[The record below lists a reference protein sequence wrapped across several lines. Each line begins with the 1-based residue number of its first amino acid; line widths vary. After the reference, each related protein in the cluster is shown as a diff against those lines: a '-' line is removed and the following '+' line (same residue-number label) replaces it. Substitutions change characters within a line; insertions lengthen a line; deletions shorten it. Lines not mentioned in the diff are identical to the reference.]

1 MIQSM
6 TGYGK
11 AEKASERFHFI
22 AELRTLNSKSFDI
35 NFRIPHLLRPYEAE
49 MRKYFQ
55 QHIVRGKVDVQIS
68 LQSQKTNLSG
78 AVDLDRLKS
87 YVDSFNSILK
97 ETAATGD
104 PLSAAMRMPDVLN
117 TSDDPL
123 SETEFDTLMK
133 VVEVATAQ
141 LVSYREDEGAA
152 MEKDLHNAVNTIAHL
167 LEEIPAMEAERTER
181 IRNKFLSQL
190 NELNVDVNRD
200 RFEQE
205 MIYYLEKLDINEE
218 KVRLKQHLEYFLS
231 EMSMSKHSGR
241 KLNFIAQEMG
251 REINTLGSKC
261 QHEGIQKRVVEMKE
275 ILEQIKEI
283 NLNIV

>member
-11 AEKASERFHFI
+11 AEGASERFHFI

-35 NFRIPHLLRPYEAE
+35 NFRIPQLLRPYEAE
-49 MRKYFQ
+49 MRKHFQ
-55 QHIVRGKVDVQIS
+55 QHIVRGKTDVQIS
-68 LQSQKTNLSG
+68 LQTQKESLSN
-78 AVDLDRLKS
+78 AIDTDRLKS
-87 YVDSFNSILK
+87 YVESFNQIL
-97 ETAATGD
+97 TATKASGD
-104 PLSAAMRMPDVLN
+104 PLAAAMRMPDVFN
-117 TSDDPL
+117 SCEEPL
-123 SETEFDTLMK
+123 SESEFAELMA
-133 VVEVATAQ
+133 VVEKATHK
-141 LVSYREDEGAA
+141 LVSFRESEGAA
-152 MEKDLHNAVNTIAHL
+152 MERDLKNAIEQMADR
-167 LEEIPAMEAERTER
+167 LEEIPPMEAERTER
-181 IRNKFLSQL
+181 LRNKFLNQL
-190 NELNVDVNRD
+190 NELKVDVNRD

-218 KVRLKQHLEYFLS
+218 KVRLKQHLDYFLS
-231 EMSMSKHSGR
+231 EMSVSMHGGR

-275 ILEQIKEI
+275 MLEQIKEI

>member
-11 AEKASERFHFI
+11 AEGASERFHFI

-55 QHIVRGKVDVQIS
+55 QHIVRGKTDVQIS
-68 LQSQKTNLSG
+68 LQSQKTNLSSS
-78 AVDLDRLKS
+78 VDLDRLKS
-87 YVDSFNSILK
+87 YVDSFNQILK
-97 ETAATGD
+97 DTKANGD
-104 PLSAAMRMPDVLN
+104 PLAAAMRMPDVLN

-123 SETEFDTLMK
+123 TEAEFSELMT
-133 VVEVATAQ
+133 VVESATKQ
-141 LVSYREDEGAA
+141 LVGFREDEGLA
-152 MEKDLHNAVNTIAHL
+152 MEKDLSSAVKRIAEL
-167 LEEIPAMEAERTER
+167 LEEIPSMEAERTER
-181 IRNKFLSQL
+181 LRNKFLHQL

-218 KVRLKQHLEYFLS
+218 KVRLKQHLEYFMS
-231 EMSMSKHSGR
+231 EMRVSKYSGR